1 MLVVKPVGRG
11 YRLTSR
17 ITIEGGHMERALDFR
32 VGQLLPWLGVT
43 YRVLEVLP

>member
-32 VGQLLPWLGVT
+32 VGQLLPWCGVT
-43 YRVLEVLP
+43 WRVLEVLP

>member
-17 ITIEGGHMERALDFR
+17 ITIEGGHMERVLDFR

-43 YRVLEVLP
+43 YRVIKVLP

>member
-1 MLVVKPVGRG
+1 MLIVKPVGRG

-32 VGQLLPWLGVT
+32 VGQVVPINGINW
-43 YRVLEVLP
+43 RVLEVLP